1 MYEIKWRTVAGGT
14 SWEVWSELRHLKC
27 LGIFWKTPAT
37 GPVLS
42 LRWVSRLFWLHLFTM
57 CWARSTKGLL
67 ENPRQGVSSR
77 HWQLPS
83 STGLQF
89 LTGAKPSST
98 TKLKAKP
105 WINWLP
111 YIVNISEKGSSSK
124 GKTSKTLIIFLET
137 ESQGVIVHWDSPQE
151 SCAAPR
157 SKRVWVGHGQEAS
170 KLLHNRNL
178 GTA

>member
-1 MYEIKWRTVAGGT
+1 MYEIKWRMVAGGT
-14 SWEVWSELRHLKC
+14 SWEVWSELRHLKY
-27 LGIFWKTPAT
+27 LGIFWKIPAT
-37 GPVLS
+37 GPVLF
-42 LRWVSRLFWLHLFTM
+42 LRWVSRLFWLHLFSM

-83 STGLQF
+83 STGVQF
-89 LTGAKPSST
+89 PTGAKPSLT

-124 GKTSKTLIIFLET
+124 GKMSKTDYFPWNWIPGGDCPLRC
-137 ESQGVIVHWDSPQE
+137 PQE